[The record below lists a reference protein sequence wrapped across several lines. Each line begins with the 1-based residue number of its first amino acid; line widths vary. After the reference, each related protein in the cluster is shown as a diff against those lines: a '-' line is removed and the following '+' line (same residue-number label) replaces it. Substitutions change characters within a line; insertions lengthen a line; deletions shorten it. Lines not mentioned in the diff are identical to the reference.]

1 MPVDD
6 LPNENPAQD
15 LRCVAE
21 GMAHGRLDLLG
32 AAAEF
37 GGTLALHLPTVAQTR
52 VSLYHSKTS
61 GIQFHQPHQRPFRI
75 DGKQLKA
82 LMENRLSDRSLV
94 KVLQEESFSQGF
106 ITQLACLKLV
116 VRASGCGLPHGIIAQ
131 VDSKVPTAKG
141 FSHRPSLLIAS
152 LRAYANLLHYRFPGT
167 EIAQWSATVESLIW
181 QANASFADHLT
192 AAFAQPHTI
201 QPILCRPGLLLP
213 AINLPPNTTVA
224 AVGFGSDYRSNNPAY
239 LRTRTAAFI
248 GKYLLERELD
258 HSFNYISQIA
268 FAYLTHPAYTN
279 LPEALS
285 GKDFTQGIDVLDD
298 PFCQIV
304 PDTVYP
310 VRDCL
315 SYPILEKRRAERILE
330 LLLGPHT
337 HPNLLTEIGSIL
349 FESHRNFQNM
359 GLSHPMA
366 DRMVDHLLQYGSS
379 LGIHGARSSA
389 NGTSA
394 AVVVLLQQDAL
405 PPLHQI
411 AQEFLGPNTILTAS

>member
-6 LPNENPAQD
+6 PPNENPADD
-15 LRCVAE
+15 LRLVAR
-21 GMAHGRLDLLG
+21 GQAQGRLDLLG
-32 AAAEF
+32 GAAEF

-52 VSLYHSKTS
+52 VSLYHQDHP
-61 GIQFHQPHQRPFRI
+61 GIRFHSHGQRPCRI
-75 DGKQLKA
+75 EGKQLKA

-94 KVLQEESFSQGF
+94 KVLQEERFSQDF
-106 ITQLACLKLV
+106 ITQLTCLKLV
-116 VRASGCGLPHGIIAQ
+116 VRASGCGLPHGISVK
-131 VDSKVPTAKG
+131 VDSNVPTAQG

-152 LRAYANLLHYRFPGT
+152 LRAYAKFLHYRFPGT

-192 AAFAQPHTI
+192 AAFAEPHTI
-201 QPILCRPGLLLP
+201 QPILCRPDLLLP
-213 AINLPPNTTVA
+213 AINLPADTTVA
-224 AVGFGSDYRSNNPAY
+224 AVGFGSDYHSNNPAY

-279 LPEALS
+279 LPKALS
-285 GKDFTQGIDVLDD
+285 GKNFKQGIDALDD

-304 PDTVYP
+304 PETVYP
-310 VRDCL
+310 VRECL

-330 LLLGPHT
+330 ILLNPHA
-337 HPNLLTEIGSIL
+337 HPNLLSEIGSIL
-349 FESHRNFQNM
+349 FASHRAFQIM

-366 DRMVDHLLQYGSS
+366 DRLVERIRKEGPSC
-379 LGIHGARSSA
+379 GIHGARSSA
-389 NGTSA
+389 NGSSA
-394 AVVVLLQQDAL
+394 AVVVLLRQDAL
-405 PPLHQI
+405 PTLREF
-411 AQEFLGPNTILTAS
+411 AQQCLDSQTILTAS